1 MNIAHS
7 PTARLVVRALFIYTV
22 KICHN
27 SMAYAVFT
35 HERYLK
41 CLHTFRIYAVIA
53 FTKLHDYLD
62 RMQNNLSGGLEKS
75 SDQLTS
81 VSLVSR

>member
-1 MNIAHS
+1 
-7 PTARLVVRALFIYTV
+7 
-22 KICHN
+22 
-27 SMAYAVFT
+27 MAYAVFT

-62 RMQNNLSGGLEKS
+62 RMQNNFSGGLEKRS
-75 SDQLTS
+75 YQLTS
-81 VSLVSR
+81 VLLVSR